1 VAFGRIIGG
10 TALVLGL
17 ITVVLII
24 FGLVVR

>member
-1 VAFGRIIGG
+1 VAFGRIVGG

-24 FGLVVR
+24 FGMVLR